1 MASTRLNNSAGE
13 YCLQQR
19 GYNRALDFEMYK
31 FKCIPK
37 ESVMPGLG
45 VNMPMMT
52 NGYNNN
58 VLSKNASDVE
68 SALFGINS
76 TNLVNPRQPVHCQAK
91 KLPETS
97 FFPLPKKF
105 LPEPLVVEKCQRPI
119 GPFC

>member
-19 GYNRALDFEMYK
+19 GYNRALDFELYK

-37 ESVMPGLG
+37 ESAMPGLG
-45 VNMPMMT
+45 VNMHMMT

-58 VLSKNASDVE
+58 VLSRNASDVE

-76 TNLVNPRQPVHCQAK
+76 TNLVNPRPPVYCQAK
-91 KLPETS
+91 KLPEAS

-105 LPEPLVVEKCQRPI
+105 LPEPLVVEKCQRPV